1 MDLFNTKTPKNK
13 LHKSFKQICSDPNY
27 APVKDVIQSWGKGL
41 LERSGEQTKFINEFQ
56 TTFNS
61 AFWELYLNKMFIELG
76 FSVDYT
82 KGSPDFCVSTSDG
95 YQFNIE
101 AVVSDHPQ
109 NPSTQTNSLNEK
121 KFKDHCTI
129 KLMGKIKD
137 KKDLFTGVNGKK
149 FPYSSL
155 EHVRGRPFVIAIA
168 PFDSDLSLTQNNEII
183 NRVLFGI
190 EPPDAD
196 TFQTGKQKKIAS
208 INKPSGAPIELGIF
222 TNDSYK
228 EISAVI
234 FSTTGTFGKA
244 VVESG
249 IERIVRATNFREFN
263 RNEFITHQGLKN
275 LGINNYQI
283 GPLNYLVASRY
294 DFGGSIAGSDI
305 HIYHSSHHRET
316 HFDGLHIYY
325 NPYATIPLDAGVI
338 APMEITHNFY
348 DIETDSPIQKHP
360 DGALVSRQLY
370 EPTTNNLKFLLSA
383 HSKQI
388 LNELHRQKNNPPT
401 DQ

>member
-1 MDLFNTKTPKNK
+1 MDLFNTKLPKNK
-13 LHKSFKQICSDPNY
+13 LHGSFKQICSDPKFS
-27 APVKDVIQSWGKGL
+27 PVKDVIQLWGKGL
-41 LERSGEQTKFINEFQ
+41 LDRKGEQAKFINEFQ

-61 AFWELYLNKMFIELG
+61 AFWELYLNKMLIELG

-82 KGSPDFCVSTSDG
+82 KGSPDFSVSTTKG
-95 YQFNIE
+95 YKFNIE
-101 AVVSDHPQ
+101 AVVSDLPQ
-109 NPSTQTNSLNEK
+109 TSSKPKFISER

-149 FPYSSL
+149 SPYSSL
-155 EHVRGRPFVIAIA
+155 EHVHGKPFVIAIA

-190 EPPDAD
+190 EPPGAD
-196 TFQTGKQKKIAS
+196 SFQTGKQKKIAS
-208 INKPSGAPIELGIF
+208 IKKASGAPIELGIF

-249 IERIVRATNFREFN
+249 IERIVRATNFRVFDK
-263 RNEFITHQGLKN
+263 NEFINLQGPIN
-275 LGINNYQI
+275 LGTNNYKV
-283 GPLNYLVASRY
+283 GPLNYLVTNRY
-294 DFGGSIAGSDI
+294 DFGHSIAGSDI
-305 HIYHSSHHRET
+305 HIYHSSYHRET

-325 NPYATIPLDAGVI
+325 NPYATNPLDASIMFPPG
-338 APMEITHNFY
+338 ITHNFY
-348 DIETDSPIQKHP
+348 DIEGDAPIQEHP

-370 EPTTNNLKFLLSA
+370 EPTDNNLKFLLA
-383 HSKQI
+383 THSKKI
-388 LNELHRQKNNPPT
+388 LIDLYRQKK
-401 DQ
+401 

>member
-1 MDLFNTKTPKNK
+1 MDLFNTKLPQNK
-13 LHKSFKQICSDPNY
+13 LHASFKEICSDPNY
-27 APVKDVIQSWGKGL
+27 APVKDVIQSWSKGL
-41 LERSGEQTKFINEFQ
+41 LERSGEQAKFINEFQ

-61 AFWELYLNKMFIELG
+61 AFWELYLNKMIIELG

-82 KGSPDFCVSTSDG
+82 KGSPDFCVSTPSG
-95 YQFNIE
+95 NQFNIE
-101 AVVSDHPQ
+101 AVVSDRPKA
-109 NPSTQTNSLNEK
+109 TTTKINSLNEK
-121 KFKDHCTI
+121 EFRDRCTV
-129 KLMGKIKD
+129 KLIGKLKD
-137 KKDLFTGVNGKK
+137 KRDLFSGVNGKK

-155 EHVRGRPFVIAIA
+155 GHVRGRPFVIAIA

-190 EPPDAD
+190 EPPDAHA
-196 TFQTGKQKKIAS
+196 FKTGKQRKVAS

-249 IERIVRATNFREFN
+249 IERIVRATNFREIN
-263 RNEFITHQGLKN
+263 KDELIAHQGLSGI
-275 LGINNYQI
+275 GINNYQI
-283 GPLNYLVASRY
+283 GPLNYLVSTRY
-294 DFGGSIAGSDI
+294 DFGSSIAGSDI
-305 HIYHSSHHRET
+305 HIYHSSYHRET

-325 NPYATIPLDAGVI
+325 NPYAAIPFEANTINAKG
-338 APMEITHNFY
+338 ITHNFY
-348 DIETDSPIQKHP
+348 DIDSDSPIQHHP

-370 EPTTNNLKFLLSA
+370 EPTINNLRFLLDA
-383 HSKQI
+383 HSKES
-388 LNELHRQKNNPPT
+388 LSSLYRQKNHSTP
-401 DQ
+401 D